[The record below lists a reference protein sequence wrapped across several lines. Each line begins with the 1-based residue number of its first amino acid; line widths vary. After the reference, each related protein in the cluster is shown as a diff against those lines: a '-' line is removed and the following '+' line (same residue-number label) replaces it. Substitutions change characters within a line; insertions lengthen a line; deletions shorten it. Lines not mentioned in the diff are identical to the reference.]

1 MASEA
6 GAACPLAP
14 QFYRHFAASR
24 ARSARK
30 VPAPG
35 SVSFRDYLA
44 LHPRRGP
51 LESVTQRHFGFPA
64 QFPARELVAQDV
76 TGTS

>member
-24 ARSARK
+24 ARPARK

-44 LHPRRGP
+44 LHPRRQAFLKVTPLATFRGP
-51 LESVTQRHFGFPA
+51 RFLRPTE
-64 QFPARELVAQDV
+64 
-76 TGTS
+76 